1 MFETNS
7 SSCHCMVICSKA
19 DWEKFGHAEL
29 FAVCAENKGSYPH
42 PLIDINGVYALMEL
56 ETKKEYI
63 SIIHR
68 RILCC

>member
-29 FAVCAENKGSYPH
+29 FAVCAENIATW
-42 PLIDINGVYALMEL
+42 LNENGVAAMFIDLGNP
-56 ETKKEYI
+56 I
-63 SIIHR
+63 
-68 RILCC
+68 